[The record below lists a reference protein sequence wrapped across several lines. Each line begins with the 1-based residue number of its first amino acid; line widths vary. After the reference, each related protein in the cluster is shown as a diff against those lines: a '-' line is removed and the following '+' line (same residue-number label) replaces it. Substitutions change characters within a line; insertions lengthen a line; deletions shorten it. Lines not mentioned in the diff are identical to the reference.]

1 VFNATPRPL
10 YPWEGRRYPLY
21 KRLGGAQ
28 RRSGRVGKISPSP
41 AFDPRTVYPVA
52 SRYNDCAIRAHCGY
66 EISTKLNE
74 INGTIVNVDLCGTTL
89 QFRPD
94 NVNLALL
101 RLPVWHFDIQPFIPK
116 IF

>member
-1 VFNATPRPL
+1 
-10 YPWEGRRYPLY
+10 
-21 KRLGGAQ
+21 
-28 RRSGRVGKISPSP
+28 
-41 AFDPRTVYPVA
+41 
-52 SRYNDCAIRAHCGY
+52 
-66 EISTKLNE
+66 
-74 INGTIVNVDLCGTTL
+74 LCGTTL